1 MEHETQ
7 IRVYYED
14 TDAAGVVY
22 YANYLKFAER
32 GRTELL
38 RSAGLENKSLA
49 ERQGIAFVVR
59 HIEADYFRPAHLDD
73 LLSLKTSIFQLKNA
87 SVLMKQSLHHKSDL
101 IFSLNVQLACVDSK
115 SFRPAKLGDDIKN
128 ALGPYLKVS
137 SIPWSQQSKPS
148 IWADIPMT

>member
-1 MEHETQ
+1 MEHKTQ

-49 ERQGIAFVVR
+49 ERQGISFVVR

-73 LLSLKTSIFQLKNA
+73 LLILKTSLVQLKNA
-87 SVLMKQSLHHKSDL
+87 NVSMKQSLYLKSDL
-101 IFSLNVQLACVDSK
+101 IFSLDVQLACVDVK
-115 SFRPAKLGDDIKN
+115 TFKPAKLDETVKQ
-128 ALGPYLKVS
+128 AFGPYLKAS
-137 SIPWSQQSKPS
+137 
-148 IWADIPMT
+148 